1 MLLLRIVD
9 TGSFAVILE
18 DEHEAHALIPLQIGD
33 ASRVSSDDVRDLM
46 DFQFVQAAV
55 VSGCFH
61 DDLVGA
67 HAVHQIVAP
76 FSASSQFPFD
86 PQ

>member
-1 MLLLRIVD
+1 MTNGVRA
-9 TGSFAVILE
+9 GSFTVILE
-18 DEHEAHALIPLQIGD
+18 DEHVAHPLIPLQIRD
-33 ASRVSSDDVRDLM
+33 ASRVSSNNVRDLM

-76 FSASSQFPFD
+76 FRASSQFPFD